1 MAVRGASA
9 VLLVAGRY
17 VLQLRD
23 EHAVRWPNQ
32 WGLFGG
38 RIEPGESSFRAVV
51 REIHEE
57 LELALDAPKH
67 LFDMDGVR
75 IFKADVTEQWQR
87 HVLHEG
93 KAAGLF
99 SFEEA
104 MGLGLNAVTM
114 AALRAAEE
122 DR

>member
-1 MAVRGASA
+1 MALRGASA
-9 VLLVAGRY
+9 VLMVAGQY
-17 VLQLRD
+17 ALQLRD
-23 EHAVRWPNQ
+23 EHAKRWPNQ

-38 RIEPGESSFRAVV
+38 HIEPGETPRGAVMREV
-51 REIHEE
+51 REE
-57 LELALDAPKH
+57 LEVLLKKPKH

-75 IFKADVTEQWQR
+75 IFFEDVTKQWQR